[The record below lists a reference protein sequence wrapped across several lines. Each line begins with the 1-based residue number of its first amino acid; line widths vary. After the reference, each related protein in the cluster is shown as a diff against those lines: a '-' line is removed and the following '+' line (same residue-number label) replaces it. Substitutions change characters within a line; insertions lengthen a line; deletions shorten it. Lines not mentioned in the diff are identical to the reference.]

1 MFSLE
6 QHSSYGTRAG
16 GQEQYGVGETNGKVR
31 RAWLEE
37 TYWVVLFFSA
47 GVGYRLW

>member
-1 MFSLE
+1 MVFRLE

-31 RAWLEE
+31 QAWLEQARR
-37 TYWVVLFFSA
+37 VIFFFFFVL
-47 GVGYRLW
+47 V